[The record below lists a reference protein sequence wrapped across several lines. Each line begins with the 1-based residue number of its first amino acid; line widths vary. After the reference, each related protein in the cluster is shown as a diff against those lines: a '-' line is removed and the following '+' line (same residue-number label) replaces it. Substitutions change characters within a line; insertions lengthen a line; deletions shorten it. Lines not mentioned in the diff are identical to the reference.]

1 MTFQVQAVLS
11 NFQRVSGLF
20 LAPQYTQHQ
29 KYSNKQQ
36 NECDFIMI
44 CLQFLAQNNL
54 TPVTRPRPGSF
65 GNSPSASYASGK
77 TFPTSSSSGSIAPP
91 PSITQRNPNRNLT
104 KTSDTDLISFT
115 IPTENVSND
124 SLLLTNDST
133 SLSSSMTAT
142 TAATT
147 PGFDSHSNFKQM
159 VDEIHRYRKL
169 LFSIEP
175 RMTKLMIH

>member
-1 MTFQVQAVLS
+1 
-11 NFQRVSGLF
+11 
-20 LAPQYTQHQ
+20 
-29 KYSNKQQ
+29 
-36 NECDFIMI
+36 MI

-54 TPVTRPRPGSF
+54 TSVTRPRPGSF

-115 IPTENVSND
+115 IPTENLSND